1 MSDKIEINSAYI
13 VELTSIIEAKKSK
26 ELISRIE
33 ELHIADIA
41 EIIEDLSLENAKY
54 LFELISDEEKS
65 AAVLVELEDDTRE
78 DLLEDLSAKEI
89 AKEVIDN
96 LESDDAADIIGELSE
111 DKKEEVLSHIEDEEL
126 ASDISDL
133 LNYPEDTAGGLM
145 AKELIKVN
153 ENWNTVQCLKEM
165 RKQAEGIKKVYT
177 IYVVNNNDKLLGLL
191 SLRKL
196 LLTERSTSIKDIITT
211 EIISVKATTDDKD
224 VANIMHKYDLVALP
238 VIDDLGKLIG
248 RITVDDVMD
257 VAKEEAEKDYQMA
270 SGISEDVE
278 SGDSVFELT
287 RARLPWLLIGM
298 LGGLLGAEVIGIFDL
313 KKNLELAFFIP
324 LIAAMGGNVGVQSA
338 AIVVQGLANDSLKME
353 NIFQK
358 LIKEL
363 GVGLLNGII
372 CSVIILGAA
381 FGLGYSMELSFTV
394 SISLLAVIVFAA
406 IFGTFIPLTL
416 EKYKIDPALATG
428 PFITTVNDVLGLFIY
443 FWIGQAILG
452 QAIL

>member
-13 VELTSIIEAKKSK
+13 EELTSLIEAQNSK
-26 ELISRIE
+26 ELISRIK

-41 EIIEDLSLENAKY
+41 EIIEDLSLENVKY

-78 DLLEDLSAKEI
+78 ELLEDLSAKEI

-96 LESDDAADIIGELSE
+96 LESDDAADLIGELSE

-153 ENWNTVQCLKEM
+153 EKWNTLQCLREM
-165 RKQAEGIKKVYT
+165 RKQAEHVKQVHT
-177 IYVVNNNDKLLGLL
+177 IYVVNDNDILLGSM
-191 SLRKL
+191 SLRRL
-196 LLTERSTSIKDIITT
+196 LLIETNTPIKEIIKTD
-211 EIISVKATTDDKD
+211 IISVNATEDDED
-224 VANIMHKYDLVALP
+224 VANIMNKYDLIVLP
-238 VIDDLGKLIG
+238 VVNVDNKLIG
-248 RITVDDVMD
+248 RITIDDVMD
-257 VAKEEAEKDYQMA
+257 VVKEEAEKDYQMA

-278 SGDSVFELT
+278 SSDSVWTLT

-298 LGGLLGAEVIGIFDL
+298 IGGLLGAKVIGIFDL
-313 KKNLELAFFIP
+313 ENNFELAFFIP

-338 AIVVQGLANDSLKME
+338 AIVVQGLANDSLKMD

-363 GVGLLNGII
+363 GVGLLNGFI
-372 CSVIILGAA
+372 CSIIILGAA
-381 FGLGYSMELSFTV
+381 FGLGYSMELSLTV
-394 SISLLAVIVFAA
+394 SLSLLAVIVFAA
-406 IFGTFIPLTL
+406 LFGTFIPLTL

>member
-13 VELTSIIEAKKSK
+13 EELTSLIESQNSK
-26 ELISRIE
+26 ELISRIV

-78 DLLEDLSAKEI
+78 ELLEDLSAQEI
-89 AKEVIDN
+89 AEEVIDN
-96 LESDDAADIIGELSE
+96 LESDDAADLIGELSE

-133 LNYPEDTAGGLM
+133 LNYHEDTAGGLM

-165 RKQAEGIKKVYT
+165 RKQADDVKKVYT
-177 IYVVNNNDKLLGLL
+177 IYVVDDNDKLLGLL

-211 EIISVKATTDDKD
+211 EIISVKATTDDED
-224 VANIMHKYDLVALP
+224 VANIMQKYDLVALP
-238 VIDDLGKLIG
+238 VIDDLGRLIG

-278 SGDSVFELT
+278 SSDSVWELT

-298 LGGLLGAEVIGIFDL
+298 MGGLLGAEVIGIFDL
-313 KKNLELAFFIP
+313 KENLELAFFIP

-353 NIFQK
+353 NLFQK

-363 GVGLLNGII
+363 GVGLLNGLI

-381 FGLGYSMELSFTV
+381 FGLGYSMELSLTV
-394 SISLLAVIVFAA
+394 SISLLSVIVFAA
-406 IFGTFIPLTL
+406 VFGTFIPLTL

-443 FWIGQAILG
+443 FWIGQAIL
-452 QAIL
+452 